1 MNKAPKL
8 LAVIDYQN
16 DFVTGS
22 LGFEGAAAIDDGI
35 ARLAQT

>member
-1 MNKAPKL
+1 MHQASKL

-22 LGFEGAAAIDDGI
+22 LGFEGAAAIDNGLRI
-35 ARLAQT
+35 

>member
-1 MNKAPKL
+1 MNRVPKL

-22 LGFEGAAAIDDGI
+22 LGFEGAAAPSAIRFPVD
-35 ARLAQT
+35 